1 MEPNQTNP
9 SPENSGIP
17 QGIPTGV
24 FVPNNQQPAAVQTP
38 TVQSSVE
45 PVPVVATQPAPATE
59 GPLDR
64 MLKWIVRFFAKIMG
78 QPDPITGAPNLA
90 SQTLQKSQNI
100 VGKVRG
106 AANQAVEKVGDVAG
120 KAVNVATDV
129 TNKATQKIQEVIPP
143 PTATPVTTP
152 VVEPTPVVQSN
163 PEVK

>member
-64 MLKWIVRFFAKIMG
+64 MLK
-78 QPDPITGAPNLA
+78 
-90 SQTLQKSQNI
+90 
-100 VGKVRG
+100 
-106 AANQAVEKVGDVAG
+106 
-120 KAVNVATDV
+120 
-129 TNKATQKIQEVIPP
+129 
-143 PTATPVTTP
+143 
-152 VVEPTPVVQSN
+152 
-163 PEVK
+163 